1 MASPDPNS
9 ARSEDKCFCPY
20 NVFVYI
26 FLRIFLMLNGYSFP
40 KTILGNMISAEAY
53 FIRKDDIRSQE
64 VDERDRA
71 KNFFAHF
78 PLSKAFWKA

>member
-1 MASPDPNS
+1 MNS
-9 ARSEDKCFCPY
+9 ELPPEQIYDVNSSFCDFHLLLEFC
-20 NVFVYI
+20 NV
-26 FLRIFLMLNGYSFP
+26 NH
-40 KTILGNMISAEAY
+40 LGNMISAEAY

>member
-1 MASPDPNS
+1 MNS
-9 ARSEDKCFCPY
+9 ELPPEQRYDVNSSFCDFHLLLEFC
-20 NVFVYI
+20 NV
-26 FLRIFLMLNGYSFP
+26 NH
-40 KTILGNMISAEAY
+40 LGNMISAEAY